1 MSESTFDRTRSEP
14 ELRARIAGGSLDA
27 DDYLELAELLKDAS
41 RFHEAVQVYEQAL
54 SLGLEHV
61 DKARVAWELGSL
73 LETSMGQR
81 ASPRMMAHLALSLLS
96 EQPESGNVLLLRGLS
111 QSLLAHSVW
120 FEDADAG
127 IRTAHL
133 GVESLQRVIRQ
144 YSDDPAMGVAHYE
157 LARLYNALGDPE
169 SAIGACR
176 EYLRSEP
183 DRRSRLAALSV
194 LAEALEL
201 AGRLPEAEIAVRE
214 GLSCVE
220 NDKGM
225 LPNLYLTLALI
236 KKAENQ
242 PSEAVRNLEEALKAL
257 RELDAALRDP
267 EMMSVI
273 LWHLAELHS
282 EMGNQRAA
290 AATLTQ
296 ILNHYPDD
304 SSDRRRAQ
312 LWLGDSHANS
322 GMLEEAR
329 KYYEQ
334 VLTSPQASDED
345 RAAARDGLAELP

>member
-1 MSESTFDRTRSEP
+1 MSESKFGRTRSEP
-14 ELRARIAGGSLDA
+14 ELRAHIAGGSLDA
-27 DDYLELAELLKDAS
+27 DDYLQLADLLKATS
-41 RFHEAVQVYEQAL
+41 RFQEAGQVYQQAL
-54 SLGLEHV
+54 GLDLEHV
-61 DKARVAWELGSL
+61 EKARVAWELGSL

-81 ASPRMMAHLALSLLS
+81 ASARMMAHLALSLLS
-96 EQPESGNVLLLRGLS
+96 KQPESGDVLLLRGLS

-144 YSDDPAMGVAHYE
+144 YSADPAMGVAHYE
-157 LARLYNALGDPE
+157 VARLYNALGDPE

-225 LPNLYLTLALI
+225 LPNLYLTL
-236 KKAENQ
+236 
-242 PSEAVRNLEEALKAL
+242 
-257 RELDAALRDP
+257 
-267 EMMSVI
+267 
-273 LWHLAELHS
+273 
-282 EMGNQRAA
+282 
-290 AATLTQ
+290 
-296 ILNHYPDD
+296 
-304 SSDRRRAQ
+304 
-312 LWLGDSHANS
+312 
-322 GMLEEAR
+322 
-329 KYYEQ
+329 
-334 VLTSPQASDED
+334 
-345 RAAARDGLAELP
+345 